1 MKVVRVFDCKG
12 WSAEQYDELIR
23 RMDLGGHSAPGVLFH
38 VAGPTSEGFRAI
50 DVYESVEAAD
60 RVAADSLMPIAME
73 LGLTPPDVTQLD
85 RKSVV

>member
-38 VAGPTSEGFRAI
+38 VAGPTSEGFRATA
-50 DVYESVEAAD
+50 ST
-60 RVAADSLMPIAME
+60 SLLRRRTGSLRTASC
-73 LGLTPPDVTQLD
+73 
-85 RKSVV
+85 RSSWSSA